1 MEENKYSIV
10 AKNVSKGYKMYSS
23 PKQKLMDL
31 ILPKGAGKTFYALKD
46 ISFKVEKGEVVG
58 LLGLNGSGKST
69 LSNILGGVSMPTGGE
84 IEINGESALIAI
96 GLGMNNFLTG
106 IENIELKALMMG
118 YKKNEIEEIKQ
129 EIIDFADIGEF
140 INQPL
145 RTYSSGMRS
154 RLGFAISIYTN
165 PDILVIDEA
174 LSVGD
179 PTFTQKCLDKMNE
192 FKESGKTIFFVS
204 HSLPQIKQFC
214 NKVMWLEYGV
224 LREYGSI
231 EEVLPKYQR
240 YINEINKMTDKERL
254 EHKKKV
260 LKNQDHSLLKEFKLV
275 DNNLKK
281 FVPNGKF
288 IKNVTLINDNNKIKE
303 TFFNIDVSTFAFGF
317 IPSIFRKRY
326 ETAIFIL
333 ISQIL
338 NFFIV
343 RFPISIFTNF
353 IVTGIASIF
362 TAKGYLNYLVEYKK
376 FIPYTIWK
384 KVNLEDEDIE
394 RKITINKRK
403 NRRIVAISIAFI
415 LFTSLTSLGFTY
427 KDVIGSIITSSNS
440 QMKVKNYAIITVN
453 NDKFESILI
462 LNSKSNN
469 DLDGIVYPGKI
480 QVKMNNKIDELNKL
494 VNINDVE
501 TLKKVIKDNFAIQ
514 ISDYVLLNKDDIKS
528 SDNIKAVDLYKN
540 IFTGLFELSESDF
553 NNKVK
558 EIQKKYPNI
567 DKSLVKE
574 FYDNFKD
581 SNVNISNLKYE
592 IVLLGDIVDGE
603 ILQALNLSNKANYKF
618 LTVDKRILQNNEL
631 VKNINKKYNEYLE
644 KGKKDSEED
653 LEEPIWN
660 EYDELQEENSGGTGE
675 IITPP
680 SNSGGT
686 GGSITPPSNS
696 GGTGGSITPPSN
708 SGGTGESTPPSGN
721 GGTGGSTTPPSDN
734 GGTGES
740 TPPSGNGGSGESTP
754 PPSGNGGSGESTTP
768 PSGNGGTG
776 GSTTPPSDNGGTGGS
791 TTPPADNGGAGES
804 TPPPSDNGGAGGS
817 TTPPADNGGT
827 EESTATPAN

>member
-69 LSNILGGVSMPTGGE
+69 LSNILGGVSMPTSGE

-214 NKVMWLEYGV
+214 NKAMWLEYGV
-224 LREYGSI
+224 IREYGSI

-260 LKNQDHSLLKEFKLV
+260 LKNQDHSLLREFKLV

-281 FVPNGKF
+281 FVPNGRF

-303 TFFNIDVSTFAFGF
+303 IFFNIDVSTFAFGF

-453 NDKFESILI
+453 SNKFESILI
-462 LNSKSNN
+462 LNSKNNN
-469 DLDGIVYPGKI
+469 DLEGIVYPGKI

-494 VNINDVE
+494 VNIKDIE
-501 TLKKVIKDNFAIQ
+501 TLKNVIKDNFAIQ
-514 ISDYVLLNKDDIKS
+514 ISDYILINKDDIKS
-528 SDNIKAVDLYKN
+528 SDNIKAVDLYKD

-558 EIQKKYPNI
+558 EIQKKYPDI
-567 DKSLVKE
+567 DKLLVKE

-603 ILQALNLSNKANYKF
+603 ILQALNLSSKANYKF

-644 KGKKDSEED
+644 KEKKDLEED
-653 LEEPIWN
+653 LEESIWN
-660 EYDELQEENSGGTGE
+660 EDDELQEENSVGVGE
-675 IITPP
+675 TIMPP

-686 GGSITPPSNS
+686 GGN
-696 GGTGGSITPPSN
+696 
-708 SGGTGESTPPSGN
+708 
-721 GGTGGSTTPPSDN
+721 TTPPSDN
-734 GGTGES
+734 GGS
-740 TPPSGNGGSGESTP
+740 
-754 PPSGNGGSGESTTP
+754 
-768 PSGNGGTG
+768 G

-791 TTPPADNGGAGES
+791 TTPP
-804 TPPPSDNGGAGGS
+804 SDNGGAGGNTTPPSDNGGSGGS
-817 TTPPADNGGT
+817 TTPPSDNGGT
-827 EESTATPAN
+827 GGSTTPPSNNGGTGGSTTPPSDNGGSGESTTPPSDNGGTGGSTPPAFDNGESEGNTM

>member
-1 MEENKYSIV
+1 MEENKYSII

-23 PKQKLMDL
+23 SKQKLMDL

-46 ISFKVEKGEVVG
+46 LSFKVEKGEVVG

-69 LSNILGGVSMPTGGE
+69 LSNILGGVSMPTSGE

-118 YKKNEIEEIKQ
+118 YKKSEIEEIKQ

-214 NKVMWLEYGV
+214 NKAMWLEYGV

-260 LKNQDHSLLKEFKLV
+260 LKNQDHSLLREFKLV
-275 DNNLKK
+275 DNNLKR

-288 IKNVTLINDNNKIKE
+288 IKNVTLINDNNKIRE

-317 IPSIFRKRY
+317 IPSILRKRY

-333 ISQIL
+333 ICQIL

-343 RFPISIFTNF
+343 RFPVSIFTNF

-362 TAKGYLNYLVEYKK
+362 TSKSYLNYLVEHKK

-384 KVNLEDEDIE
+384 KVNLEDENIE
-394 RKITINKRK
+394 RQIAIKKRK
-403 NRRIVAISIAFI
+403 SKRILVISIAFI
-415 LFTSLTSLGFTY
+415 LFTSLISLGLTY
-427 KDVIGSIITSSNS
+427 KDVIGSIVSSSNS
-440 QMKVKNYAIITVN
+440 QMKVKNYAIVTVN

-469 DLDGIVYPGKI
+469 DLEGIVYPGKI
-480 QVKMNNKIDELNKL
+480 QVKVNNKIDELNKL
-494 VNINDVE
+494 VSINDTE
-501 TLKKVIKDNFAIQ
+501 TLKKVIKDNFSIQ
-514 ISDYVLLNKDDIKS
+514 ISDYVLINKDDIKS
-528 SDNIKAVDLYKN
+528 SNNIKTVDLYKN
-540 IFTGLFELSESDF
+540 IFTDLFELSESDF
-553 NNKVK
+553 NNKVN

-574 FYDNFKD
+574 FYNNFKD
-581 SNVNISNLKYE
+581 SKVDISNLKYE
-592 IVLLGDIVDGE
+592 VVLLGDIVEGE
-603 ILQALNLSNKANYKF
+603 ILQVLNLSNKANHKF
-618 LTVDKRILQNNEL
+618 LTIDKRILQNNEL
-631 VKNINKKYNEYLE
+631 VKNINQKYNEHLKKE
-644 KGKKDSEED
+644 EKDSKED

-660 EYDELQEENSGGTGE
+660 EDDELQEQNGGDSGE

-680 SNSGGT
+680 SNSGGI
-686 GGSITPPSNS
+686 GGSTPPPSDNGGIGGNTPPPSNS
-696 GGTGGSITPPSN
+696 
-708 SGGTGESTPPSGN
+708 

-734 GGTGES
+734 GGTGGS
-740 TPPSGNGGSGESTP
+740 TPPPSNSGGTGESTP
-754 PPSGNGGSGESTTP
+754 PPSNSGGTGESTTP
-768 PSGNGGTG
+768 PSDNGGAGGSTTPPSDNGGTEGNTPPPSDNGGTG

-791 TTPPADNGGAGES
+791 TTPPADN
-804 TPPPSDNGGAGGS
+804 
-817 TTPPADNGGT
+817 
-827 EESTATPAN
+827 

>member
-69 LSNILGGVSMPTGGE
+69 LSNILGGVSMPTSGE

-118 YKKNEIEEIKQ
+118 YKKSEIEEIKQ

-214 NKVMWLEYGV
+214 NKAMWLEYGV

-260 LKNQDHSLLKEFKLV
+260 LKNQDHSLLREFKLV
-275 DNNLKK
+275 DNNLKR

-288 IKNVTLINDNNKIKE
+288 IKNVTLINDNNKIKD

-317 IPSIFRKRY
+317 IPSILRKRY

-362 TAKGYLNYLVEYKK
+362 TSKSYLNYLVEYKK

-453 NDKFESILI
+453 SDKFESILI
-462 LNSKSNN
+462 LNSKNNN
-469 DLDGIVYPGKI
+469 DLEGIVYPGKI

-494 VNINDVE
+494 VNIKDIE
-501 TLKKVIKDNFAIQ
+501 TLKNVIKDNFAIQ
-514 ISDYVLLNKDDIKS
+514 ISDYILINKDDIKS
-528 SDNIKAVDLYKN
+528 SDNIKAVDLYKD

-558 EIQKKYPNI
+558 EIQKKYPDI
-567 DKSLVKE
+567 DKLLVKE

-768 PSGNGGTG
+768 PS
-776 GSTTPPSDNGGTGGS
+776 DNGGTGGS

>member
-69 LSNILGGVSMPTGGE
+69 LSNILGGVSMPTSGE

-118 YKKNEIEEIKQ
+118 YKKSEIEEIKQ

-214 NKVMWLEYGV
+214 NKAMWLEYGV

-260 LKNQDHSLLKEFKLV
+260 LKNQDHSLLREFKLV
-275 DNNLKK
+275 DNNLKR

-317 IPSIFRKRY
+317 IPSILRKRY

-362 TAKGYLNYLVEYKK
+362 TSKSYLNYLVEYKK

-453 NDKFESILI
+453 SDKFESILI
-462 LNSKSNN
+462 LNSKNNN
-469 DLDGIVYPGKI
+469 DLEGIVYPGKI

-494 VNINDVE
+494 VNIKDIE
-501 TLKKVIKDNFAIQ
+501 TLKNVIKDNFAIQ
-514 ISDYVLLNKDDIKS
+514 ISDYILINKDDIKS
-528 SDNIKAVDLYKN
+528 SDNIKAVDLYKD

-558 EIQKKYPNI
+558 EIQKKYPDI
-567 DKSLVKE
+567 DKLLVKE

-592 IVLLGDIVDGE
+592 IVLLGDILDGE

-644 KGKKDSEED
+644 KEKKDLEED

-660 EYDELQEENSGGTGE
+660 EDDELQEQNGGGSGE

-686 GGSITPPSNS
+686 GGSTPPPSDNGGTGGNTPPPSNS
-696 GGTGGSITPPSN
+696 
-708 SGGTGESTPPSGN
+708 

-740 TPPSGNGGSGESTP
+740 TTPPSDNGGAG
-754 PPSGNGGSGESTTP
+754 GNTTP

>member
-69 LSNILGGVSMPTGGE
+69 LSNILGGVSMPTSGE

-118 YKKNEIEEIKQ
+118 YKKSEIEEIKQ

-214 NKVMWLEYGV
+214 NKAMWLEYGV

-260 LKNQDHSLLKEFKLV
+260 LKNQDHSLLREFKLV
-275 DNNLKK
+275 DNNLKR

-317 IPSIFRKRY
+317 IPSILRKRY

-362 TAKGYLNYLVEYKK
+362 TSKSYLNYLVEYKK

-453 NDKFESILI
+453 SDKFESILI
-462 LNSKSNN
+462 LNSKNNN
-469 DLDGIVYPGKI
+469 DLEGIVYPGKI

-494 VNINDVE
+494 VNIKDIE
-501 TLKKVIKDNFAIQ
+501 TLKNVIKDNFAIQ
-514 ISDYVLLNKDDIKS
+514 ISDYILINKDDIKS
-528 SDNIKAVDLYKN
+528 SDNIKAVDLYKD

-558 EIQKKYPNI
+558 EIQKKYPDI
-567 DKSLVKE
+567 DKLLVKE

-592 IVLLGDIVDGE
+592 IVLLGDILDGE

-644 KGKKDSEED
+644 KEKKDLEED

-660 EYDELQEENSGGTGE
+660 EDDELQEQNGGGSGE

-686 GGSITPPSNS
+686 GGSTPPPSDNGGTGGNTPPPSNS
-696 GGTGGSITPPSN
+696 
-708 SGGTGESTPPSGN
+708 

-740 TPPSGNGGSGESTP
+740 TTPPSDNGGAG
-754 PPSGNGGSGESTTP
+754 GNTTP
-768 PSGNGGTG
+768 PSDNGGTG

-791 TTPPADNGGAGES
+791 TPPPSDNGGSGES
-804 TPPPSDNGGAGGS
+804 TPPPSDNGGTGGS
-817 TTPPADNGGT
+817 TPPPSDNGGA

>member
-696 GGTGGSITPPSN
+696 GGTG
-708 SGGTGESTPPSGN
+708 
-721 GGTGGSTTPPSDN
+721 
-734 GGTGES
+734 ES

>member
-69 LSNILGGVSMPTGGE
+69 LSNILGGVSMPTSGE

-214 NKVMWLEYGV
+214 NKAMWLEYGV

-734 GGTGES
+734 GGTG
-740 TPPSGNGGSGESTP
+740 
-754 PPSGNGGSGESTTP
+754 
-768 PSGNGGTG
+768 
-776 GSTTPPSDNGGTGGS
+776 GS

>member
-1 MEENKYSIV
+1 MEENKYSII

-69 LSNILGGVSMPTGGE
+69 LSNILGGVSMPTSGE

-118 YKKNEIEEIKQ
+118 YKKSEIEEIKQ

-214 NKVMWLEYGV
+214 NKAMWLEYGV

-260 LKNQDHSLLKEFKLV
+260 LKNQDHSLLREFKLV
-275 DNNLKK
+275 DNNLKR

-288 IKNVTLINDNNKIKE
+288 IKNVTLINDNNKIKD

-317 IPSIFRKRY
+317 IPSILRKRY

-362 TAKGYLNYLVEYKK
+362 TSKSYLNYLVEYKK

-453 NDKFESILI
+453 SDKFESILI
-462 LNSKSNN
+462 LNSKNNN
-469 DLDGIVYPGKI
+469 DLEGIVYPGKI

-494 VNINDVE
+494 VNIKDIE
-501 TLKKVIKDNFAIQ
+501 TLKNVIKDNFAIQ
-514 ISDYVLLNKDDIKS
+514 ISDYILINKDDIKS
-528 SDNIKAVDLYKN
+528 SDNIKAVDLYKD

-558 EIQKKYPNI
+558 EIQKKYPDI
-567 DKSLVKE
+567 DKLLVKE

-592 IVLLGDIVDGE
+592 IVLLGDILDGE

-644 KGKKDSEED
+644 KEKKDLEED

-660 EYDELQEENSGGTGE
+660 EDDELQEQNGGGSGE

-686 GGSITPPSNS
+686 GGSTPPPSDNGGTGGNTPPPSNS
-696 GGTGGSITPPSN
+696 
-708 SGGTGESTPPSGN
+708 

-740 TPPSGNGGSGESTP
+740 TTPPSDNGGAG
-754 PPSGNGGSGESTTP
+754 GNTTP
-768 PSGNGGTG
+768 PSDNGGTG

-791 TTPPADNGGAGES
+791 TPPPSDNGGSGES
-804 TPPPSDNGGAGGS
+804 TPPPSDNGGTGGS
-817 TTPPADNGGT
+817 TPPPFDNG
-827 EESTATPAN
+827 ESEGNTM

>member
-69 LSNILGGVSMPTGGE
+69 LSNILGGVSMPTSGE

-118 YKKNEIEEIKQ
+118 YKKSEIEEIKQ

-214 NKVMWLEYGV
+214 NKAMWLEYGV

-260 LKNQDHSLLKEFKLV
+260 LKNQDHSLLREFKLV
-275 DNNLKK
+275 DNNLKR

-317 IPSIFRKRY
+317 IPSILRKRY

-362 TAKGYLNYLVEYKK
+362 TSKSYLNYLVEYKK

-453 NDKFESILI
+453 SDKFESILI
-462 LNSKSNN
+462 LNSKNNN
-469 DLDGIVYPGKI
+469 DLEGIVYPGKI

-494 VNINDVE
+494 VNIKDIE
-501 TLKKVIKDNFAIQ
+501 TLKNVIKDNFAIQ
-514 ISDYVLLNKDDIKS
+514 ISDYILINKDDIKS
-528 SDNIKAVDLYKN
+528 SDNIKAVDLYKD

-558 EIQKKYPNI
+558 EIQKKYPDI
-567 DKSLVKE
+567 DKLLVKE

-592 IVLLGDIVDGE
+592 IVLLGDILDGE

-644 KGKKDSEED
+644 KEKKDLEED

>member
-69 LSNILGGVSMPTGGE
+69 LSNILGGVSMPTSGE

-118 YKKNEIEEIKQ
+118 YKKSEIEEIKQ

-214 NKVMWLEYGV
+214 NKAMWLEYGV

-260 LKNQDHSLLKEFKLV
+260 LKNQDHSLLREFKLV
-275 DNNLKK
+275 DNNLKR

-288 IKNVTLINDNNKIKE
+288 IKNVTLINDNNKIKD

-317 IPSIFRKRY
+317 IPSILRKRY

-362 TAKGYLNYLVEYKK
+362 TSKSYLNYLVEYKK

-453 NDKFESILI
+453 SDKFESILI
-462 LNSKSNN
+462 LNSKNNN
-469 DLDGIVYPGKI
+469 DLEGIVYPGKI

-494 VNINDVE
+494 VNIKDIE
-501 TLKKVIKDNFAIQ
+501 TLKNVIKDNFAIQ
-514 ISDYVLLNKDDIKS
+514 ISDYILINKDDIKS
-528 SDNIKAVDLYKN
+528 SDNIKAVDLYKD

-558 EIQKKYPNI
+558 EIQKKYPDI
-567 DKSLVKE
+567 DKLLVKE

-644 KGKKDSEED
+644 KEKKD
-653 LEEPIWN
+653 LEESIWN
-660 EYDELQEENSGGTGE
+660 EDDELQEENSVGVGETIMPPSNSGGTGGNT
-675 IITPP
+675 TPP

-686 GGSITPPSNS
+686 GGSTTPPSD
-696 GGTGGSITPPSN
+696 
-708 SGGTGESTPPSGN
+708 N
-721 GGTGGSTTPPSDN
+721 GGAGGSTTPPSDN

-740 TPPSGNGGSGESTP
+740 TTPPSDNGGAG
-754 PPSGNGGSGESTTP
+754 GNTTP
-768 PSGNGGTG
+768 PSDNGGTG

-791 TTPPADNGGAGES
+791 TPPPSDNGGSGES
-804 TPPPSDNGGAGGS
+804 TPPPSDNGGTGGS
-817 TTPPADNGGT
+817 TPPPSDNGGT
-827 EESTATPAN
+827 GGSTPPPFDNGESEGNTM

>member
-69 LSNILGGVSMPTGGE
+69 LSNILGGVSMPTSGE

-96 GLGMNNFLTG
+96 GIGMNNFLTG

-118 YKKNEIEEIKQ
+118 YKKSEIEEIKQ

-214 NKVMWLEYGV
+214 NKAMWLEYGV

-260 LKNQDHSLLKEFKLV
+260 LKNQDHSLLREFKLV
-275 DNNLKK
+275 DNNLKR

-288 IKNVTLINDNNKIKE
+288 IKNVTLINDNNKIKD

-317 IPSIFRKRY
+317 IPSILRKRY

-362 TAKGYLNYLVEYKK
+362 TSKSYLNYLVEYKK

-453 NDKFESILI
+453 SDKFESILI
-462 LNSKSNN
+462 LNSKNNN
-469 DLDGIVYPGKI
+469 DLEGIVYPGKI

-494 VNINDVE
+494 VNIKDIE
-501 TLKKVIKDNFAIQ
+501 TLKNVIKDNFAIQ
-514 ISDYVLLNKDDIKS
+514 ISDYILINKDDIKS
-528 SDNIKAVDLYKN
+528 SDNIKAVDLYKD

-558 EIQKKYPNI
+558 EIQKKYPDI
-567 DKSLVKE
+567 DKLLVKE

-791 TTPPADNGGAGES
+791 TTPPADNGG
-804 TPPPSDNGGAGGS
+804 
-817 TTPPADNGGT
+817 T

>member
-69 LSNILGGVSMPTGGE
+69 LSNILGGVSMPTSGE

-118 YKKNEIEEIKQ
+118 YKKSEIEEIKQ

-214 NKVMWLEYGV
+214 NKAMWLEYGV

-260 LKNQDHSLLKEFKLV
+260 LKNQDHSLLREFKLV
-275 DNNLKK
+275 DNNLKR

-288 IKNVTLINDNNKIKE
+288 IKNVTLINDNNKIKD

-317 IPSIFRKRY
+317 IPSILRKRY

-362 TAKGYLNYLVEYKK
+362 TSKSYLNYLVEYKK

-453 NDKFESILI
+453 SDKFESILI
-462 LNSKSNN
+462 LNSKNNN
-469 DLDGIVYPGKI
+469 DLEGIVYPGKI

-494 VNINDVE
+494 VNIKDIE
-501 TLKKVIKDNFAIQ
+501 TLKNVIKDNFAIQ
-514 ISDYVLLNKDDIKS
+514 ISDYILINKDDIKS
-528 SDNIKAVDLYKN
+528 SDNIKAVDLYKD

-558 EIQKKYPNI
+558 EIQKKYPDI
-567 DKSLVKE
+567 DKLLVKE

-660 EYDELQEENSGGTGE
+660 EYDEL
-675 IITPP
+675 
-680 SNSGGT
+680 
-686 GGSITPPSNS
+686 
-696 GGTGGSITPPSN
+696 
-708 SGGTGESTPPSGN
+708 
-721 GGTGGSTTPPSDN
+721 
-734 GGTGES
+734 
-740 TPPSGNGGSGESTP
+740 
-754 PPSGNGGSGESTTP
+754 
-768 PSGNGGTG
+768 
-776 GSTTPPSDNGGTGGS
+776 
-791 TTPPADNGGAGES
+791 
-804 TPPPSDNGGAGGS
+804 
-817 TTPPADNGGT
+817 
-827 EESTATPAN
+827 

>member
-69 LSNILGGVSMPTGGE
+69 LSNILGGVSMPTSGE

-118 YKKNEIEEIKQ
+118 YKKSEIEEIKQ

-214 NKVMWLEYGV
+214 NKAMWLEYGV

-260 LKNQDHSLLKEFKLV
+260 LKNQDHSLLREFKLV
-275 DNNLKK
+275 DNNLKR

-288 IKNVTLINDNNKIKE
+288 IKNVTLINDNNKIKD

-317 IPSIFRKRY
+317 IPSILRKRY

-362 TAKGYLNYLVEYKK
+362 TSKSYLNYLVEYKK

-453 NDKFESILI
+453 SDKFESILI
-462 LNSKSNN
+462 LNSKNNN
-469 DLDGIVYPGKI
+469 DLEGIVYPGKI

-696 GGTGGSITPPSN
+696 GGTG
-708 SGGTGESTPPSGN
+708 
-721 GGTGGSTTPPSDN
+721 
-734 GGTGES
+734 ES

>member
-69 LSNILGGVSMPTGGE
+69 LSNILGGVSMPTSGE

-118 YKKNEIEEIKQ
+118 YKKSEIEEIKQ

-214 NKVMWLEYGV
+214 NKAMWLEYGV

-260 LKNQDHSLLKEFKLV
+260 LKNQDHSLLREFKLV
-275 DNNLKK
+275 DNNLKR

-317 IPSIFRKRY
+317 IPSILRKRY

-362 TAKGYLNYLVEYKK
+362 TSKSYLNYLVEYKK

-453 NDKFESILI
+453 SDKFESILI
-462 LNSKSNN
+462 LNSKNNN
-469 DLDGIVYPGKI
+469 DLEGIVYPGKI

-494 VNINDVE
+494 VNIKDIE
-501 TLKKVIKDNFAIQ
+501 TLKNVIKDNFAIQ
-514 ISDYVLLNKDDIKS
+514 ISDYILINKDDIKS
-528 SDNIKAVDLYKN
+528 SDNIKAVDLYKD

-558 EIQKKYPNI
+558 EIQKKYPDI
-567 DKSLVKE
+567 DKLLVKE

-592 IVLLGDIVDGE
+592 IVLLGDILDGE

-644 KGKKDSEED
+644 KEKKDLEED

-660 EYDELQEENSGGTGE
+660 EDDELQEQNGGDSGE

-680 SNSGGT
+680 SNSGG
-686 GGSITPPSNS
+686 I
-696 GGTGGSITPPSN
+696 
-708 SGGTGESTPPSGN
+708 
-721 GGTGGSTTPPSDN
+721 GGSTP
-734 GGTGES
+734 
-740 TPPSGNGGSGESTP
+740 
-754 PPSGNGGSGESTTP
+754 
-768 PSGNGGTG
+768 
-776 GSTTPPSDNGGTGGS
+776 PPSDNGGTGGS
-791 TTPPADNGGAGES
+791 T
-804 TPPPSDNGGAGGS
+804 PPPSDNGGA
-817 TTPPADNGGT
+817 

>member
-69 LSNILGGVSMPTGGE
+69 LSNILGGVSMPTSGE

-214 NKVMWLEYGV
+214 NKAMWLEYGV
-224 LREYGSI
+224 IREYGSI

-260 LKNQDHSLLKEFKLV
+260 LKNQDHSLLREFKLV

-281 FVPNGKF
+281 FVPNGRF

-303 TFFNIDVSTFAFGF
+303 IFFNIDVSTFAFGF

-453 NDKFESILI
+453 SNKFESILI
-462 LNSKSNN
+462 LNSKNNN
-469 DLDGIVYPGKI
+469 DLEGIVYPGKI

-494 VNINDVE
+494 VNIKDIE
-501 TLKKVIKDNFAIQ
+501 TLKNVIKDNFAIQ
-514 ISDYVLLNKDDIKS
+514 ISDYILINKDDIKS
-528 SDNIKAVDLYKN
+528 SDNIKAVDLYKD

-558 EIQKKYPNI
+558 EIQKKYPDI
-567 DKSLVKE
+567 DKLLVKE

-603 ILQALNLSNKANYKF
+603 ILQALNLSSKANYKF

-644 KGKKDSEED
+644 KEKKDLEED
-653 LEEPIWN
+653 LEESIWN
-660 EYDELQEENSGGTGE
+660 EDDELQEENSVGVGE
-675 IITPP
+675 TIMPP

-686 GGSITPPSNS
+686 GGNTTPPSNS
-696 GGTGGSITPPSN
+696 GGS
-708 SGGTGESTPPSGN
+708 
-721 GGTGGSTTPPSDN
+721 GGSTTPPSDN
-734 GGTGES
+734 GGAG
-740 TPPSGNGGSGESTP
+740 GN
-754 PPSGNGGSGESTTP
+754 TTP
-768 PSGNGGTG
+768 PSDNGGSG

-791 TTPPADNGGAGES
+791 TTPPSNNGGSGGSTTPPSDNGGSGES
-804 TPPPSDNGGAGGS
+804 TPPPSDNGGTGGS
-817 TTPPADNGGT
+817 TPPPFDNG
-827 EESTATPAN
+827 ESEGNTM